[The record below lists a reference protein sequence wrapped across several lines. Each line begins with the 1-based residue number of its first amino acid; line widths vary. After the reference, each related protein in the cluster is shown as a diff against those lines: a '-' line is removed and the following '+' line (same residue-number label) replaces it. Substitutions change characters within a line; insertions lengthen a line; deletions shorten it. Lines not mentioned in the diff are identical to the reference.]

1 MAILVND
8 IYFAFTCIFFSSMAL
23 AVSNVIA
30 EGMLVEKSR
39 GESQEFASHL
49 QAVVHGA
56 QAIGSIIAAYFGG
69 LLLGFLADRHV
80 FMLCAF
86 FPLCTVMVAMMA
98 PERKFAGDLTS
109 IRKDMKG
116 KLMELWDTFLRPE
129 IFRPASFIFLLNSTP
144 STGSTWF
151 FFYTDVLH
159 FSSTLMG
166 TINVVG
172 AIFSLCGVL
181 VFGKFLSSMP
191 YRPILIWSTIISTLF
206 GLSQLLLVFRI
217 NRDMGI
223 PDSFFCLGE
232 SAILS
237 VLGWINTMPI
247 LVLAARLCPEVLA
260 CSDPRHLY
268 SCAAW
273 LLLHL
278 LQDTIRHMNV
288 FMSKT
293 CGKLLHCVPRM
304 HTRIC

>member
-1 MAILVND
+1 
-8 IYFAFTCIFFSSMAL
+8 MAL

-116 KLMELWDTFLRPE
+116 KLKELWDTFLRPE
-129 IFRPASFIFLLNSTP
+129 IFRPAAFIFLLNSTP

-172 AIFSLCGVL
+172 AIFSLCGESRNIHIYITSQSTYTHMICMKVRVCVYIYIYIYIHL
-181 VFGKFLSSMP
+181 HTYTHTFLDD
-191 YRPILIWSTIISTLF
+191 
-206 GLSQLLLVFRI
+206 V
-217 NRDMGI
+217 
-223 PDSFFCLGE
+223 
-232 SAILS
+232 
-237 VLGWINTMPI
+237 
-247 LVLAARLCPEVLA
+247 
-260 CSDPRHLY
+260 PRH
-268 SCAAW
+268 A
-273 LLLHL
+273 
-278 LQDTIRHMNV
+278 R
-288 FMSKT
+288 
-293 CGKLLHCVPRM
+293 
-304 HTRIC
+304 